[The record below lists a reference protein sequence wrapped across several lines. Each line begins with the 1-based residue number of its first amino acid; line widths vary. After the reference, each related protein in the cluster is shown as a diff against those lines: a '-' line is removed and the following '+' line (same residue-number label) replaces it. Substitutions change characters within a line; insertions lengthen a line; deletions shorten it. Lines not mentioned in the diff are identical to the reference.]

1 MGSCSDD
8 ACHETPQDALSGLTF
23 QPGQW
28 VDFHAPGVQHVGG
41 YSICS
46 TPQDLQRL
54 GTFELCVKASRHP
67 CAQWVHQQA
76 VAGDKVGSWMPPP
89 PEKGPPLPKSIG
101 WSRVGTRTAAHVL
114 CTSAVGRR

>member
-1 MGSCSDD
+1 MQHARRLINCLQIRPFLLRCLQDTVGS
-8 ACHETPQDALSGLTF
+8 LVF
-23 QPGQW
+23 KPGQW

-46 TPQDLQRL
+46 TPQDLQRS

-76 VAGDKVGSWMPPP
+76 APGDQVRLDVMVLKAPP
-89 PEKGPPLPKSIG
+89 
-101 WSRVGTRTAAHVL
+101 GTVQP
-114 CTSAVGRR
+114 AVGAE